1 MAKNKLDLNR
11 RELFGMGAAG
21 LLGTAAGFGAS
32 ELSDALSPT
41 SPSNL
46 KYNFFDEHQSG
57 ITTPAQDR
65 MHFASFEMN
74 PDASRAD
81 LVSLMRDWSAA
92 AARMMEGSS
101 LDPSS
106 DLDPNAPPMDSGET
120 IGLTTT
126 GLTITFGFG
135 RSLFTSNGKD
145 RFGLADRLPSEFIE
159 LPHFPGDALKLE
171 MSGGDICIQ
180 ACANDP
186 QVAIHAVRNLTRI
199 AFGRAVLKWSQLG
212 YGRTSSTS
220 NSQQTERNLM
230 GFKDGTAN
238 LKSEDSAGIDKHVW
252 IGGNSSQ
259 DWAVGGSYLVAR
271 RIRMNL
277 ESWDR
282 SILSEQEL
290 VFGRNRVEGAP
301 LSGGTEFTKP
311 DFGKTNSDGTPAI
324 DKSSHVFLAHPSHN
338 GETAMLRRGYNFVDG
353 NDELGRLNAG
363 LFFISFQNDPESFIR
378 IQRNL
383 ANNDRLNE
391 YIQHVGSGM
400 YIIPRGASPGSFVG
414 AELLLA

>member
-1 MAKNKLDLNR
+1 MELDR
-11 RELFGMGAAG
+11 KELFGFGAAG
-21 LLGTAAGFGAS
+21 LIGAAAGFGAAKLS
-32 ELSDALSPT
+32 ETIDASAPK
-41 SPSNL
+41 NL
-46 KYNFFDEHQSG
+46 KYKFFGAHQSG

-65 MHFASFEMN
+65 MHFAAFEMN
-74 PDASRAD
+74 VDATRTD
-81 LVSLMRDWSAA
+81 LISLMRDWSAA
-92 AARMMEGSS
+92 AERMMDGLS
-101 LDPSS
+101 LDTESE
-106 DLDPNAPPMDSGET
+106 LDPNSPPQDSGET
-120 IGLTTT
+120 IGLNTT

-135 RSLFTSNGKD
+135 RSLFLKDEQD

-159 LPHFPGDALKLE
+159 LPHFPGDALKPE
-171 MSGGDICIQ
+171 MSGGDLCIQ

-186 QVAIHAVRNLTRI
+186 QVAVHAIRNLTRI

-238 LKSEDSAGIDKHVW
+238 LKAEDTQEIDQHVW
-252 IGGNSSQ
+252 ISATSSQ
-259 DWAVGGSYLVAR
+259 AWAIGGSYLVAR

-324 DKSSHVFLAHPSHN
+324 DKSSHVFLAHPSQN

-378 IQRNL
+378 VQRNL

-400 YIIPRGASPGSFVG
+400 FIIPRGANAGSFVG